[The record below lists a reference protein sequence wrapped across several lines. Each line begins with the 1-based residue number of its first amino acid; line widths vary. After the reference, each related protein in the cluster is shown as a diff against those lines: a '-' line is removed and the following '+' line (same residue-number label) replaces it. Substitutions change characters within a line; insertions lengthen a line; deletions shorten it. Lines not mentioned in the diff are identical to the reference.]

1 MKAVLQRVTEAGVSV
16 DGDAVAEI
24 GAGLLVLICIEVG
37 DDEVA
42 ADFLARKTATLR
54 IFDDEAG
61 KMNRS
66 VADIGGA
73 ALVVSQFTLAA
84 DTSRGNRPSYARAAS
99 PEAATVLYGR
109 YCELLAEQGVP
120 SRAACSP
127 PA

>member
-16 DGDAVAEI
+16 DGDA
-24 GAGLLVLICIEVG
+24 
-37 DDEVA
+37 VA

-99 PEAATVLYGR
+99 PEAATVLYDR

-120 SRAACSP
+120 VARGVFAARMMVRLVNDGSVTI
-127 PA
+127 

>member
-84 DTSRGNRPSYARAAS
+84 DTSRGNRPSYARAA
-99 PEAATVLYGR
+99 
-109 YCELLAEQGVP
+109 
-120 SRAACSP
+120 CSL